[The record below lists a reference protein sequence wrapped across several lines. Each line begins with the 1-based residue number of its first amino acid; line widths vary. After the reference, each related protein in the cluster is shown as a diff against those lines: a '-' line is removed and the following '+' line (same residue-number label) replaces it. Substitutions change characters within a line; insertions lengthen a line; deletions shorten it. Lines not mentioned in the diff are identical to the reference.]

1 MKGKIVSYD
10 PVKGEGR
17 ILIKKIGIKFFN
29 IDEWIDYE
37 NMLEV
42 GLEVEF
48 EYSNDKITNI
58 ITAGAG
64 NDLFEQLNKKIVYS
78 LPNNLKIQEDV
89 SLDYCVEEFFDKFK
103 KIVIKYKDII
113 DKSKTLPY
121 KKVKRFL
128 ITAYNNLLDIDIKIN
143 DNRLIE
149 IKASLDEVEYYYNKL
164 KNETKNPIYVIVE
177 KLFLAKQKNYQILK
191 KRFENNKLLIT
202 KNTKNVN
209 LLEIK
214 IKSLKEKLNELKPK
228 SKEYIEQ
235 FNLLKAY
242 KRKYVDLIDDTQ
254 NLKEDNANIVN
265 DINQFEKVYKDIFE
279 NFFNQEVDI
288 LLAILNQELNSLAY
302 KFDTILWGNAKK
314 SNTIQKFFETAK
326 IEGNFST
333 KTFIKYYLKT
343 LSNDKINEK
352 DAELEDIFNELQVFS
367 KNIIIYDRNKN
378 RARELLLYIENL
390 DHDSN
395 VKIFTKLKTF
405 VEYIQN
411 NDLNIELAIIEIEDN
426 TKTAIEKVVLHI
438 LKIKRINWIFF
449 SERLQ
454 QYNTTS
460 HVYKEIKKVIY

>member
-1 MKGKIVSYD
+1 MKGKIVSYNFS
-10 PVKGEGR
+10 KGEGR

-37 NMLEV
+37 NMPEV

-48 EYSNDKITNI
+48 EYSNDKLTNI
-58 ITAGAG
+58 VTAGAG
-64 NDLFEQLNKKIVYS
+64 NDLFGQLNEKIVYS

-89 SLDYCVEEFFDKFK
+89 SLDYCLEEFFGKFK
-103 KIVIKYKDII
+103 KIVLKYKDII

-128 ITAYNNLLDIDIKIN
+128 ITAYNNLLEIDVKIN
-143 DNRLIE
+143 DNRLRE

-164 KNETKNPIYVIVE
+164 KNEIKNPIYVILE
-177 KLFLAKQKNYQILK
+177 KLVLVKQKNYQILK
-191 KRFENNKLLIT
+191 KRFENNKLLIAE
-202 KNTKNVN
+202 NTKNAN

-214 IKSLKEKLNELKPK
+214 IESLKEKLNELKPK

-279 NFFNQEVDI
+279 KFFNQEVDI
-288 LLAILNQELNSLAY
+288 LLTILNQELNSLAY
-302 KFDTILWGNAKK
+302 KFDTILWENAKK

-326 IEGNFST
+326 IEGTFST
-333 KTFIKYYLKT
+333 KTFMKYYLKT
-343 LSNDKINEK
+343 LSNDKMNEK
-352 DAELEDIFNELQVFS
+352 NAELEDIFNELQVFS

-378 RARELLLYIENL
+378 RAVELLLYIENL

-395 VKIFTKLKTF
+395 VKIFTNLKDF

-426 TKTAIEKVVLHI
+426 TKTAIEKVVLPI
-438 LKIKRINWIFF
+438 LKRKRINWIFF

-454 QYNTTS
+454 QYNTAS
-460 HVYKEIKKVIY
+460 QVYKEIKKAI